1 MKTLATGLLLLAA
14 TVFVIANLLQE
25 QPGDVWSFIRAASEG
40 AMVGA
45 LADWFAVTALF
56 RHPMGLPIPHTA
68 IVIKRKNEI
77 GYRLA
82 DFIQSHFL
90 RYRVL
95 LKRMEQARPAK
106 QLMQWLATEEGSAW
120 TIRLGSQAGRWFI
133 ATLDDEQVS
142 RFLRKT
148 VLRQLE
154 HLPVPD
160 LLAEV
165 LSVVTREH
173 RHRLL
178 LNRVLEIAMEAFE
191 DFKPHLREHIE
202 TEIPWY
208 AGFLRQTAYRR
219 VVRHVHEVLRDVAA
233 DPLHPLRRQIEEQLE
248 LAIFR
253 LRADPDWQ
261 ERVTEIWQQ
270 VLRDESLR
278 DFTDG
283 AWAEMKGRVGEALAD
298 DRSSLRADLRKRLR
312 ILARGFLRDEALM
325 HKAERVVLLLGVR
338 LLRYYREPI
347 AQVIAD
353 EVGRWEARETSDL
366 IENQIGSDLQ
376 WIRINGTVVG
386 GMAGLLI
393 YTVGHFVL

>member
-1 MKTLATGLLLLAA
+1 
-14 TVFVIANLLQE
+14 
-25 QPGDVWSFIRAASEG
+25 
-40 AMVGA
+40 
-45 LADWFAVTALF
+45 
-56 RHPMGLPIPHTA
+56 
-68 IVIKRKNEI
+68 
-77 GYRLA
+77 
-82 DFIQSHFL
+82 
-90 RYRVL
+90 
-95 LKRMEQARPAK
+95 
-106 QLMQWLATEEGSAW
+106 
-120 TIRLGSQAGRWFI
+120 
-133 ATLDDEQVS
+133 
-142 RFLRKT
+142 
-148 VLRQLE
+148 
-154 HLPVPD
+154 
-160 LLAEV
+160 
-165 LSVVTREH
+165 
-173 RHRLL
+173 
-178 LNRVLEIAMEAFE
+178 MEAFE

>member
-1 MKTLATGLLLLAA
+1 
-14 TVFVIANLLQE
+14 
-25 QPGDVWSFIRAASEG
+25 
-40 AMVGA
+40 MVGA

-68 IVIKRKNEI
+68 IVIKRKDEI

-82 DFIQSHFL
+82 RFIQSHFL

-95 LKRMEQARPAK
+95 LQRMEHAQPAK
-106 QLMQWLATEEGSAW
+106 GLMQWLATDRGSAL
-120 TIRLGSQAGRWFI
+120 TVRLGSQAGRWFI

-142 RFLRKT
+142 RFLRGT

-154 HLPVPD
+154 HLPVPQ
-160 LLAEV
+160 LLGEL
-165 LSVVTREH
+165 LSVVTREN

-178 LNRVLEIAMEAFE
+178 LNRLLELAMEAFE

-219 VVRHVHEVLRDVAA
+219 VVRHVHEVLQDVAA
-233 DPLHPLRRQIEEQLE
+233 DPRHPLRRQIEEQLD

-261 ERVTEIWQQ
+261 DRVNETWRQ
-270 VLRDESLR
+270 VLRDDSLR
-278 DFTDG
+278 GFADG
-283 AWAEMKGRVGEALAD
+283 AWAEIKARLAEALED
-298 DRSSLRADLRKRLR
+298 DGSRLREDLQKRLR
-312 ILARGFLRDEALM
+312 IFARGLLRDEALM
-325 HKAERVVLLLGVR
+325 HKAERVILLLGVR
-338 LLRYYREPI
+338 LLRHYREPI
-347 AQVIAD
+347 AQVIAE
-353 EVGRWEARETSDL
+353 EVGRWEARETADL
-366 IENQIGSDLQ
+366 IENHIGSDLQ

-393 YTVGHFVL
+393 YSVSHFLLK